1 MYYSYVPKYD
11 ELDYLYEKYM
21 KHDPNKKLNFFF
33 DVKNGIYNRD
43 DNLNESN
50 KLEHS
55 VEFISAVTNVIQ
67 YIKNRYEGYV
77 KSDRLKFYF
86 FCETGKSSYHRA
98 IDMGYKANRGLNDYL
113 ARDTNSEMFS
123 QIVFF
128 SINVLKDLI
137 NMIPNAYFFLGEFM
151 EFDYIP
157 YVIYK
162 KCFTKDDIGVVFST
176 DKDMY
181 QLSSYTDQFEQ
192 LEKIPFKT
200 KWHPGRLFINKDNY
214 ANRICYKDIQNLE
227 ANQIEFIQNHFSLL
241 RAIIG
246 DSGDGVPG
254 IKSFGW
260 KTIFKNMELIQS
272 VLLPRDI
279 YNETIKKM
287 DFFKF
292 DFKRENSIFDLEKMN
307 GLEKLS
313 PTMKKLFNEDAI
325 KRVCMNIA
333 LMDYEVMMPRRK
345 QKDNDV
351 IESVLNFKDKFKT
364 NEDIK
369 SFIDGTKLWH
379 MCPEFKISISL

>member
-1 MYYSYVPKYD
+1 MYYSYVPKYN

-21 KHDPNKKLNFFF
+21 KHDQTKKLNFFF
-33 DVKNGIYNRD
+33 DVKNGIYNAD
-43 DNLNESN
+43 GNLTEAN

-55 VEFISAVTNVIQ
+55 VEFISAIVNVIQ
-67 YIKNRYEGYV
+67 YIKNRYEGYI
-77 KSDRLKFYF
+77 KPDRLKFYF

-98 IDMGYKANRGLNDYL
+98 IDMAYKSNRGLNDYL
-113 ARDTNSEMFS
+113 ARDSNSEMFS
-123 QIVFF
+123 QIMFF

-162 KCFTKDDIGVVFST
+162 KCFTKDDVGVVFST

-181 QLSSYTDQFEQ
+181 QLSTYTDQFEQ
-192 LEKIPFKT
+192 LEKMTFKT
-200 KWHPGRLFINKDNY
+200 NWHPGRLFINKDNY
-214 ANRICYKDIQNLE
+214 ASRICYKDIPNLE
-227 ANQIEFIQNHFSLL
+227 PEQLEFIQKHFSLL

-246 DSGDGVPG
+246 DSGDGVAG

-260 KTIFKNMELIQS
+260 KTIFKNMELIKS
-272 VLLPRDI
+272 ILLNRNV

-292 DFKRENSIFDLEKMN
+292 DFKRENSIFDLEKM
-307 GLEKLS
+307 GELKKLS
-313 PTMKKLFNEDAI
+313 VTMKKLFNENAI
-325 KRVCMNIA
+325 KRICMNIA
-333 LMDYEVMMPRRK
+333 LMDYDVMMPRRK

-351 IESVLNFKDKFKT
+351 IDTVLNFEDKFKS

-369 SFIDGTKLWH
+369 TFIDDTNLWQK
-379 MCPEFKISISL
+379 CPAFKISISL